1 MIRKILLGILFILLL
16 AVLELNKNSLW
27 GWCLFAVLTAG
38 YVLLRFGPLK
48 DASDWAHAGLFFGW
62 LALFAAVVL
71 VSWPP
76 TRAVP
81 AVEAENPKETPVL
94 SLKDG
99 QVSGVYN
106 EAGTV
111 AVYAGIPY
119 AAPPVG
125 ALRWKEPQPVTPWEG
140 VLKADHFAPMSMQPT
155 HLPIYNSLAQ
165 IIGYHD
171 YEIRFDDQWIPPV
184 SEDALYVNVWQPAGA
199 KAGDALPVLVY
210 IHGGSLQT
218 GQPWYQDYRGEYL
231 ASQGVIVVNLAYR
244 LGVFGYLALEELAA
258 ESEHGTSGNYGLLD
272 QIRGLEWV
280 RDNIAAF
287 GGDPDNVT
295 LSGESAGSASVSAI
309 SASPL
314 AAGLFQRTVLESSTV
329 VSAEPP
335 HSYRLWDEAVRSG
348 KELLKRHQ
356 AAEAADLRALPAE
369 KLVGEA
375 DTQHHI
381 TVDGY
386 ALTETPYEA
395 YRAGRFNEKAVLHG
409 YNKEESA
416 PFILFSH
423 AKLKNYEQRVR
434 GAFKE
439 YADEVLALFPAS
451 TDREADRNWADLFSV
466 LFFDYP
472 HYCLSRLASAQG
484 VPVYEYYFAR
494 DNGRLGSWH
503 SGEEVYLYGN
513 IPADSKLYDA
523 RDRELSAQMTGY
535 LLNFMRTGDPNGDGL
550 PVWEKTDGTKVL
562 QLDAATGMAEDRF
575 LKLYE
580 ILDRMQGF
588 GK

>member
-218 GQPWYQDYRGEYL
+218 GQP
-231 ASQGVIVVNLAYR
+231 
-244 LGVFGYLALEELAA
+244 
-258 ESEHGTSGNYGLLD
+258 
-272 QIRGLEWV
+272 
-280 RDNIAAF
+280 
-287 GGDPDNVT
+287 
-295 LSGESAGSASVSAI
+295 
-309 SASPL
+309 
-314 AAGLFQRTVLESSTV
+314 
-329 VSAEPP
+329 
-335 HSYRLWDEAVRSG
+335 
-348 KELLKRHQ
+348 
-356 AAEAADLRALPAE
+356 
-369 KLVGEA
+369 
-375 DTQHHI
+375 
-381 TVDGY
+381 
-386 ALTETPYEA
+386 
-395 YRAGRFNEKAVLHG
+395 
-409 YNKEESA
+409 
-416 PFILFSH
+416 
-423 AKLKNYEQRVR
+423 
-434 GAFKE
+434 
-439 YADEVLALFPAS
+439 
-451 TDREADRNWADLFSV
+451 
-466 LFFDYP
+466 
-472 HYCLSRLASAQG
+472 
-484 VPVYEYYFAR
+484 
-494 DNGRLGSWH
+494 
-503 SGEEVYLYGN
+503 
-513 IPADSKLYDA
+513 
-523 RDRELSAQMTGY
+523 
-535 LLNFMRTGDPNGDGL
+535 
-550 PVWEKTDGTKVL
+550 
-562 QLDAATGMAEDRF
+562 
-575 LKLYE
+575 
-580 ILDRMQGF
+580 
-588 GK
+588 